1 MRHSK
6 VVGSE
11 QHSKDPE
18 ASIRDAWERG
28 DLELAATRLLE
39 SYGPEV
45 QAFLVAFMSDRTA
58 AREAFSL
65 FARNLWEALPQ
76 FEWRCTARGW
86 AYTLARNAARRH
98 VRDEKRRRA
107 RHVSMPEGLL
117 SEVAAQTRTRTDA
130 YLKTE
135 VKDRMQQLRRRLSAE
150 DQQILILRVSRQL
163 SWLEMAM
170 VFNSEGSGASHAELE
185 REARRLRKRFQL
197 AKDRLRE
204 VAREEGLT
212 E

>member
-1 MRHSK
+1 
-6 VVGSE
+6 VGTE
-11 QHSKDPE
+11 QETNDPE
-18 ASIRDAWERG
+18 VSIREAWDRG
-28 DLELAATRLLE
+28 DFEQAATRLMQ

-45 QAFLVAFMSDRTA
+45 QGFLVAFMNDRAA

-65 FARNLWEALPQ
+65 FARDLWVALPD
-76 FEWRCTARGW
+76 FGWRCTARGW

-98 VRDEKRRRA
+98 AKSEKRRRA
-107 RHVSMPEGLL
+107 RHVPLPDGLL

-135 VKDRMQQLRRRLSAE
+135 VKNRMQELRQRLPAD
-150 DQQILILRVSRQL
+150 DQQILILRVSRRL
-163 SWLEMAM
+163 SWTEIAM
-170 VFNSEGSGASHAELE
+170 VLGDDGLTATDGELQ
-185 REARRLRKRFQL
+185 REATRLRKRFQL

-204 VAREEGLT
+204 LAREEGLT

>member
-1 MRHSK
+1 
-6 VVGSE
+6 VGNG
-11 QHSKDPE
+11 HDTKDPE
-18 ASIRDAWERG
+18 ASIREAWERG
-28 DLELAATRLLE
+28 EFEQAATRLMQ

-45 QAFLVAFMSDRTA
+45 QGFLVAFMNDRAA

-65 FARNLWEALPQ
+65 FARDLWVALPD
-76 FEWRCTARGW
+76 FGWRCTARGW

-98 VRDEKRRRA
+98 AKSEKRRRA
-107 RHVSMPEGLL
+107 RHVPLPEGLL

-135 VKDRMQQLRRRLSAE
+135 VKNRMQELRQRLPAE

-163 SWLEMAM
+163 SWTEIAM
-170 VFNSEGSGASHAELE
+170 VLREDGLDASEVELQ
-185 REARRLRKRFQL
+185 REATRLRKRFQL

-204 VAREEGLT
+204 LAREEGLT